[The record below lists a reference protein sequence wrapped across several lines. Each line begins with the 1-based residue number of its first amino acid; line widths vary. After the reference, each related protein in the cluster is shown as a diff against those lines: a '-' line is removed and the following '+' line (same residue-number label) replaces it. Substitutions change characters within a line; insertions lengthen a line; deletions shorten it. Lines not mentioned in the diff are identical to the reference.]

1 VCVCVCVCVCVFVC
15 GALVRVQAQ
24 GRSAKFGRLEGE
36 WNLND
41 AVIKIGQVLL
51 AFDSIFSQRFHII
64 WCKIF
69 ASAL

>member
-1 VCVCVCVCVCVFVC
+1 VSLCVCLC

-24 GRSAKFGRLEGE
+24 GRSAEFSSIEGE

-64 WCKIF
+64 
-69 ASAL
+69 